1 MSVRVKDRKENK
13 MEVFL
18 KALDLLEYTLDIAKN
33 EKVFKTEYKE
43 PVTND
48 IIETAKNIYIDAWD
62 ANNVMVRAGD
72 VDAWKIRRQ
81 LHLKAARECNRLLAL
96 IDIAE
101 PIFHL
106 RGKRVEY
113 WIGKVLDTR
122 ELIRKW
128 NESDSKRYSK

>member
-1 MSVRVKDRKENK
+1 

-18 KALDLLEYTLDIAKN
+18 KALSLLKYTLDITKN
-33 EKVFKTEYKE
+33 EKVFKLEYKE

-72 VDAWKIRRQ
+72 VDVWKIRRQ
-81 LHLKAARECNRLLAL
+81 LQLKAARECNRLLAL
-96 IDIAE
+96 IDIAKSVY
-101 PIFHL
+101 HL
-106 RGKRVEY
+106 DGKRVEY

>member
-13 MEVFL
+13 LEVFL
-18 KALDLLEYTLDIAKN
+18 KALDLLKYTLKITQN
-33 EKVFKTEYKE
+33 EKVFKQEYKE
-43 PVTND
+43 PIVDD
-48 IIETAKNIYIDAWD
+48 IIETVKNIYIDAWD

-81 LHLKAARECNRLLAL
+81 LQLKAARECNRLLAL
-96 IDIAE
+96 IDIAKSVY
-101 PIFHL
+101 HL
-106 RGKRVEY
+106 DGKRVEY